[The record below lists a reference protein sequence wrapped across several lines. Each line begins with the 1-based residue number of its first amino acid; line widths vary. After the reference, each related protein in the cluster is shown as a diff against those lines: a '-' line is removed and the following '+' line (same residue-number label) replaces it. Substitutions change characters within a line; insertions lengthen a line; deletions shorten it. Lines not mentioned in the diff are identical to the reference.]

1 MWQLNFPSP
10 ATTHDPQTFDGFVF
24 PMRQRIH
31 GRDANGIANQ
41 SVVAITL
48 DVEKVT
54 VHRS

>member
-1 MWQLNFPSP
+1 
-10 ATTHDPQTFDGFVF
+10 
-24 PMRQRIH
+24 MRQRIH

-41 SVVAITL
+41 SAVAITL